1 MCHRCSGSG
10 HGTSSR
16 ETAPSERVN
25 TLVVFFFFLPA
36 AQVAAFCGVTQ
47 VNGDSRKHVEPHSG
61 WRCLCERTMG
71 WRGKEGA
78 SSLSSRG
85 EEAGVSAAFSLEVL

>member
-1 MCHRCSGSG
+1 MCHRCCGG
-10 HGTSSR
+10 GPCTSSC
-16 ETAPSERVN
+16 ETAQSERVN
-25 TLVVFFFFLPA
+25 TLVVFFPA
-36 AQVAAFCGVTQ
+36 AQVGAFRGVTQ

-78 SSLSSRG
+78 SSLSYRR
-85 EEAGVSAAFSLEVL
+85 EEADVSAAF